1 MKQNSEF
8 RRQALSK
15 LEGNW
20 GTAALITIVYLLSV
34 NIITGGGS
42 VCLAQ
47 IGQEVSIVGN
57 LLYILI
63 LPMSFACTVSFQ
75 NLARGGNLSV
85 AYLFTFFSNK
95 KVWVM
100 MILKTIYIALWTL
113 LLIIPGVIKSYSYA
127 MAEFIMLDNPDVGSD
142 EAIRL
147 SMQMM
152 KGNKLKLFLLDL
164 SFIGWIILALLTF
177 GLGMILLY
185 PYIYTAHAEF
195 YIDLKAETT
204 AEPVTIAE

>member
-63 LPMSFACTVSFQ
+63 LPMSFACTVSFL

-85 AYLFTFFSNK
+85 AYLFKFFSNK

-113 LLIIPGVIKSYSYA
+113 LLIIPGIIKTYSYA
-127 MAEFIMLDNPDVGSD
+127 MAEFIMLDNPDVGAD
-142 EAIRL
+142 EAIKI

-177 GLGMILLY
+177 GLGMILLT